1 MPCLEV
7 RPTGVITSQFAAA
20 GLTLPDKLPVAYPVA
35 IKNDDNLRDV

>member
-7 RPTGVITSQFAAA
+7 RPTGVITTSSRPPADAPRQA
-20 GLTLPDKLPVAYPVA
+20 PVAYPVA